1 MNFPSETKF
10 TRRVAAA
17 IAAGAVAASTLLPS
31 GALAVQNTPVDQQ
44 SQPVSLP
51 SCSDKSWASPTVII
65 HTQLFPG
72 SSSDRAAM
80 DAAVRDVNAQL
91 ALVGGSSVHI
101 ADARDTADA
110 FHETPYNNA
119 SPTIHIGFLNLL
131 PPDLAVTNLAFSC
144 EHYITIDRDTAWDYG
159 TPEDSITDGQR
170 YYEAG
175 KLDPSGHVFFRISYQ
190 HELLHALG
198 VGAFDPDGHPDDQ
211 YTFLNYGDRPWVNVA
226 PSAMIRPLPWDV
238 GQLRKLYPGI
248 GSRIDVAALNT
259 WIDRADFSG
268 SGDVLTQKLLCAPSV
283 GRSANDDKMF
293 AANCGDKNAT
303 SICPGDTVQVR
314 YVAAN
319 YSTEPMTVNANFW
332 FSNDDEWQQS
342 DLESLSAQGYWMNPA
357 NAVEQPANVMVPSL
371 PSVGTSRYHLIVRL
385 TSETTS
391 GVVVHDSI
399 PLRGVLVRGA
409 ACGGL
414 STSMDSSSTNV
425 NSSTVFGR

>member
-1 MNFPSETKF
+1 MHFSSETKLA
-10 TRRVAAA
+10 RRIVAA

-31 GALAVQNTPVDQQ
+31 GALAVQNTPADQPTK
-44 SQPVSLP
+44 PVSLP
-51 SCSDKSWASPTVII
+51 SCTDKSWASPTVII
-65 HTQLFPG
+65 HTPLFPG
-72 SSSDRAAM
+72 SSSDRVAM

-91 ALVGGSSVHI
+91 ALVGGSSAHI
-101 ADARDTADA
+101 ADTRDTTDA
-110 FHETPYNNA
+110 FHETPYDNT
-119 SPTIHIGFLNLL
+119 SPTIHVGFLDLL
-131 PPDLAVTNLAFSC
+131 PPDLAVTDRAFSC
-144 EHYITIDRDTAWDYG
+144 EHYITIDRGTAWDYG
-159 TPEDSITDGQR
+159 TPEDSTTDGQR

-175 KLDPSGHVFFRISYQ
+175 KLDPNGHVFFRISYQ

-211 YTFLNYGDRPWVNVA
+211 YTFLNYGDRPWANVA

-238 GQLRKLYPGI
+238 GQLRNLYPGS
-248 GSRIDVAALNT
+248 GSRIEVAALNT

-268 SGDVLTQKLLCAPSV
+268 GDDVLTQKLLCAPSV
-283 GRSANDDKMF
+283 GKSADADKMF
-293 AANCGDKNAT
+293 AANCGDNNAT
-303 SICPGDTVQVR
+303 SICPGDTLQVR

-357 NAVEQPANVMVPSL
+357 NAVEEPASVVVPSL
-371 PSVGTSRYHLIVRL
+371 PSLVASKYHLIVRL

-399 PLRGVLVRGA
+399 PLRGLLVRGA
-409 ACGGL
+409 SCSGF
-414 STSMDSSSTNV
+414 SPTMNSSSINV
-425 NSSTVFGR
+425 NSTVVGR